1 MLRSSSRQSALVC
14 EPRMLQQK
22 TYLPEK
28 ILELVDV
35 SLLALAL
42 FMLLRQ
48 L

>member
-1 MLRSSSRQSALVC
+1 MLRSSSRQSALAC
-14 EPRMLQQK
+14 EPGTLQQK
-22 TYLPEK
+22 THLPEK
-28 ILELVDV
+28 ILQLVDV